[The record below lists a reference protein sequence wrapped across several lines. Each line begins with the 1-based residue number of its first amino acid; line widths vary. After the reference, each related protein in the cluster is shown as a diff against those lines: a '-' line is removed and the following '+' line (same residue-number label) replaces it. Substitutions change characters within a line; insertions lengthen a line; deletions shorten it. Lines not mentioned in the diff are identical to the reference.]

1 MESVK
6 RAPRDKTLITLK
18 AQVLF
23 TFSVSEKKMKRILI
37 NCSYSD
43 ELRVALVDGA
53 KLFDLDNEFNAQS
66 LLKGSIFKA
75 TVSRVETSL
84 DAAFV
89 NFGSERHGFLPL
101 KELSNEHF
109 TKDAEGKK
117 KCTLKEGD
125 EILVQVL
132 KEERGTKGA
141 ALSNQISLA
150 GRFIVLIP
158 NSEKSGGVSRRISG
172 DERDEIKNALNELNI
187 PDGMSVIV
195 RTAGLGRSAEEL
207 KWDLDYLM
215 NLWGQIKSTIN
226 DAPSPSLI
234 YKDDKLILRVFRDY
248 FRDDIGEILID
259 DESVHAEALDFAKS
273 VIPDHADKVIYYNE
287 DIALFNRY
295 QIESQIELAF
305 QREISLPSGGSIVI
319 DPTEAMVSIDVN
331 SARSTKGKDIESTA
345 FATNMEAAK
354 EIARQLRLRDLGGLI
369 VIDFIDMQDEKHQQK
384 VENAFRSAVQSD
396 RARIQIAGISR
407 FGLLELSRQRLR
419 PSLEETYDIQHV
431 QVRGTRSLGQ
441 SILRIIGE
449 DAAKE
454 NTGEIHVYVPADVSS
469 YLLNEK
475 RRDIITIEN
484 TYQVNILVIADPYK
498 SRPYYK
504 VARVK
509 APAGKKLFSHEM
521 TPNSP
526 EPSMDW
532 RDVNSNKKS
541 FKPLVKV
548 SVPPRMPKTK
558 NKKGF
563 FAFLKSVFTLD
574 IFKSTKKKN
583 LKNKR
588 KRNYK
593 KGQPK
598 TNKNTRNENR
608 HNNRNVR
615 PNNKGR
621 TNNPK
626 KPVNKTASKPIVIP
640 PKKIEKTSGKSAQ
653 VSKTKKQTED
663 VDGNTFND
671 GTSTSSSRT
680 PAPTP
685 APTPAATPAPTPAA
699 TPAPTPAS
707 TPAPKPTRALNDPRY
722 KNE

>member
-1 MESVK
+1 
-6 RAPRDKTLITLK
+6 
-18 AQVLF
+18 
-23 TFSVSEKKMKRILI
+23 MKRILI

-53 KLFDLDNEFNAQS
+53 KLFDLDNEFNNQS
-66 LLKGSIFKA
+66 LYKGSIFKA

-101 KELSNEHF
+101 KELSNEF
-109 TKDAEGKK
+109 FDKDSGGKR

-125 EILVQVL
+125 EILIQVL

-172 DERDEIKNALNELNI
+172 EERDEIKNALNALQI

-195 RTAGLGRSAEEL
+195 RTAGLGRSTEEL

-215 NLWGQIKSTIN
+215 NLWEQIKSSVS

-248 FRDDIGEILID
+248 FRDDIQEILID
-259 DESVHAEALDFAKS
+259 DESVHTEALDFAKS

-287 DIALFNRY
+287 EIPLFNRY

-354 EIARQLRLRDLGGLI
+354 EVARQLRLRDLGGLI

-384 VENAFRSAVQSD
+384 VENTFRSAVQAD

-441 SILRIIGE
+441 SILRIISE

-475 RRDIITIEN
+475 RRDIIAIEN
-484 TYQVNILVIADPYK
+484 TYKVNILIIADPYK

-509 APAGKKLFSHEM
+509 AAVGKKSFSYDM

-532 RDVNSNKKS
+532 RDSNASKRPL
-541 FKPLVKV
+541 KPLVTV

-558 NKKGF
+558 NGF
-563 FAFLKSVFTLD
+563 FTFIKSILTLS
-574 IFKSTKKKN
+574 IFFGAFKSKNKKINKNKKSRKFKRGQSKNNKNRNQNNQSNRNSRSNPNRANGKN
-583 LKNKR
+583 LNQKQGSNK
-588 KRNYK
+588 
-593 KGQPK
+593 K
-598 TNKNTRNENR
+598 T
-608 HNNRNVR
+608 
-615 PNNKGR
+615 
-621 TNNPK
+621 
-626 KPVNKTASKPIVIP
+626 SKPIVIP
-640 PKKIEKTSGKSAQ
+640 PKKSQQSINKP
-653 VSKTKKQTED
+653 KKPKNDNNNIKE
-663 VDGNTFND
+663 VDGNKLDKKSTAPSAPD
-671 GTSTSSSRT
+671 PSTSPPSVPLPS
-680 PAPTP
+680 PAPKT
-685 APTPAATPAPTPAA
+685 
-699 TPAPTPAS
+699 S
-707 TPAPKPTRALNDPRY
+707 VKPTRALNDPRY
-722 KNE
+722 KSE